1 MQKDRAIVFLAIGQ
15 TLTWAGLYYIFPAL
29 LLRWEMELGW
39 SKIDITAA
47 IALAVLI
54 SAAGSPLTGKI
65 IDKGHGARLM
75 TYSAIGGGIGLLL
88 LSTVTALWQFYSVWA
103 VIGAAFAGCLYEPC
117 FALVTRAR
125 GKEAKHSIIL
135 ITLVAGFA
143 STITFPIMHTLS
155 EDLGWRIA
163 IRLFALA
170 VILLA
175 APLLWLGA
183 KKIENSVVSNTSAP
197 LTPLTPLTPS
207 TPSYRSITR
216 NDYLQ
221 QPVFWYL
228 AIGFAL
234 TALVHGSVLHHFLS
248 ILNDRGLTSEMAVLA
263 ASFIGPMQVAGR
275 LAMMAS
281 EKYTSHHGIAM
292 ASFIVMG
299 LSLVLLLFSDTSPV
313 FLSAF
318 VILFGGAYGTTSI
331 LRPLIARDLL
341 GEQNFGAK
349 SGALALP
356 YLVGAALSPYLGS
369 IIWGLGGYN
378 TMLGSLIIISAIGC
392 SMYAFAN
399 RLARDT

>member
-1 MQKDRAIVFLAIGQ
+1 MAGMHKDSAIVFLAIGQ

-54 SAAGSPLTGKI
+54 SAIGSPLTGRI
-65 IDKGHGARLM
+65 IDKGQGAQLM

-88 LSTVTALWQFYSVWA
+88 LSTVTALWQFYLVWV

-117 FALVTRAR
+117 FALITRAR
-125 GKEAKHSIIL
+125 GKQAKHGIIL

-143 STITFPIMHTLS
+143 STISFPVMYALS
-155 EDLGWRIA
+155 EELGWRIA

-175 APLLWLGA
+175 APFLWFGA
-183 KKIENSVVSNTSAP
+183 KRLENSKFSKTTAQ
-197 LTPLTPLTPS
+197 
-207 TPSYRSITR
+207 SYHPITR
-216 NDYLQ
+216 SVFLR

-228 AIGFAL
+228 AIGFSF
-234 TALVHGSVLHHFLS
+234 TALVHGSVLHHLLS
-248 ILNDRGLTSEMAVLA
+248 ILNERGLTSEMAVLA

-281 EKYTSHHGIAM
+281 EKYVTHHGVAM

-299 LSLVLLLFSDTSPV
+299 LALVLLLFGDTSPV
-313 FLSAF
+313 LLSAF
-318 VILFGGAYGTTSI
+318 VMLFGGAYGTTSI
-331 LRPLIARDLL
+331 LRPLLARDLL
-341 GEQNFGAK
+341 GEKNFGAK

-356 YLVGAALSPYLGS
+356 YLIGVASSPYLGS
-369 IIWGLGGYN
+369 IIWGMGGYS
-378 TMLGSLIIISAIGC
+378 TMLGTLIFISALGC
-392 SMYAFAN
+392 SMYAYAN
-399 RLARDT
+399 RLAQRTCRRLPK